1 MLNKVIR
8 PVFLCIFLILWG
20 GTGIIKAQNSTQ
32 ISGVVKDSISGDPL
46 VFVTVIFEDSITG
59 TTTDYDGRFR
69 LINNRGYTSFLVHYL
84 GYTTK
89 TVMLTPGRTSEEFE
103 ILLSPTSLE
112 LSEVVVRPTRERYTR
127 RNNPAVELIN
137 NVIERKNDNRVISK
151 DEYQVE
157 CYEKL
162 SISFDE
168 FNVNFEKNKFMEK
181 FNFIRNYLD
190 TSEFTGKTILTLS
203 LREKL
208 SDVYYRKDPRT
219 TKTMLFARRQ
229 KGLDQTFDEYGTLS
243 ANLDEMFR
251 EVNIYDNDINFLLNR
266 FVSPLSSVMAT
277 TYYQYYIMDTL
288 DVEGDLC
295 VDLAFV
301 PVNSRSYGFTGRL
314 YITLDGNY
322 SVKKVILN
330 VPYRIN
336 LNYVKNIHIEQNFKR
351 LDDGLWA
358 LDRSDT
364 HIIFYFITGAQQLYA
379 HQVKSYDK
387 YKYEVANRDSI
398 FGLLGSTH
406 QVALDVSQTDS
417 FWIARRHIPLREKE
431 FVIDQL
437 MDQLREVP
445 IFRVMIKTGEILMS
459 GYIPVNN
466 NHAENKFDFGPMN
479 TTISSNEVEGL
490 RLRVG
495 GATTANLLPR
505 LFWNGYAAFGMKD
518 HTWKH
523 YNKLTYSFNDKMYH
537 EKETPVNNLSF
548 MYEYDIY
555 TPGQDFLFTNK
566 DNMFVALKVGATIN
580 KMNYLRTSKL
590 QYEKEWLN
598 GLSVRTWMQLQNNE
612 ATGSLHYLF
621 RDEFD
626 GLTGVRSINTSEWGL
641 QLRFAPGER
650 AYNSRL
656 GKGSFFN
663 VSKDAPVFQVGHRIG
678 FKDKMG
684 GDYNY
689 HRTEASISKRIWLSS
704 FGHIDANLKAGKIW
718 DKVPFP
724 LLIMPNTNQSIT
736 IQPESFHMMN
746 ALEFVGDQ
754 YVSLDATYYM
764 KGWIFNRI
772 PFFNLLQIRE
782 VIGFNG
788 IYGSLSSKNNPAVS
802 PNLFMF
808 PEGVYPLGNKPY
820 MEFSLG
826 LDNIF
831 RILQINYYRRLTYLE
846 HPDTR
851 KNGFR
856 IAFRFSF

>member
-1 MLNKVIR
+1 MTKKTKHLIVLCM
-8 PVFLCIFLILWG
+8 VFILWG
-20 GTGIIKAQNSTQ
+20 GMGILKAQQ
-32 ISGVVKDSISGDPL
+32 ISGVVKDSITGEPMS
-46 VFVTVIFEDSITG
+46 FVTVVFSDSITG
-59 TTTDYDGRFR
+59 TMTDDAGRFR
-69 LINNRGYTSFLVHYL
+69 LINVRGFRTILVQFL

-89 TVMLTPGRTSEEFE
+89 TIELTPGRAREEFE

-112 LSEVVVRPTRERYTR
+112 LEEVVIRGTRERYSR
-127 RNNPAVELIN
+127 RNNPAVDLIR
-137 NVIERKNDNRVISK
+137 NVIERKNENRVIAK

-162 SISFDE
+162 TISFDE
-168 FNVNFEKNKFMEK
+168 FNMNFEKNKFMQK
-181 FNFIRNYLD
+181 FRFIQNYLD
-190 TSEFTGKTILTLS
+190 VSEFTGKTILTLS

-208 SDVYYRKDPRT
+208 SDVYYRKEPRA
-219 TKTMLFARRQ
+219 TKDILFARRQ

-251 EVNIYDNDINFLLNR
+251 EINIFDNDINFLLNR
-266 FVSPLSSVMAT
+266 FVSPLSSTLAT

-288 DVEGDLC
+288 DVEGDRC
-295 VDLAFV
+295 VDLSFV
-301 PVNSRSYGFTGRL
+301 PVNSRSFGFTGRL
-314 YITLDGNY
+314 YITLDENY

-330 VPYRIN
+330 IPYRIN
-336 LNYVKNIHIEQNFKR
+336 LNYVRDIHIEQNFSR

-358 LDRSDT
+358 LDKSNT
-364 HIIFYFITGAQQLYA
+364 HIIFYFITGAQELYA

-398 FGLLGSTH
+398 FGLLGSMH
-406 QVALDVSQTDS
+406 QAALDVSQPDS
-417 FWIARRHIPLREKE
+417 FWVARRHIPLKEKE
-431 FVIDQL
+431 FVIDQM
-437 MDQLREVP
+437 MDQLKEVP
-445 IFRVMIKTGEILMS
+445 VFKVLIKTGEILIS
-459 GYIPVNN
+459 GYIPVNDK
-466 NHAENKFDFGPMN
+466 HAENKFDFGPMN
-479 TTISSNEVEGL
+479 TTFSSNEVEGV

-495 GATTANLLPR
+495 GATTANLFPR
-505 LFWNGYAAFGMKD
+505 VFWNGYAAFGMND
-518 HTWKH
+518 RIWKYH
-523 YNKLTYSFNDKMYH
+523 NKLTYSFNDKMYH
-537 EKETPVNNLSF
+537 EKETPVNNLSL
-548 MYEYDIY
+548 MHEYDIY

-598 GLSVRTWMQLQNNE
+598 GLSVKTWMQLQNNE
-612 ATGSLHYLF
+612 ATGTLRYLL
-621 RDEFD
+621 RDWD
-626 GLTGVRSINTSEWGL
+626 DNLTRIRSINTSEWGL

-663 VSKDAPVFQVGHRIG
+663 VSKDAPIFQVGHRMG
-678 FKDKMG
+678 LKNVLG

-689 HRTEASISKRIWLSS
+689 HRTEVSVSKRIWLSS

-724 LLIMPNTNQSIT
+724 LLILPNTNQSIT

-746 ALEFVGDQ
+746 ALEFVADQ

-764 KGWIFNRI
+764 KGWLFNRI
-772 PFFNLLQIRE
+772 PFLNLLQIRE
-782 VIGFNG
+782 VVGFNG
-788 IYGSLSSKNNPAVS
+788 VYGHLTDRNNPAVS
-802 PNLFMF
+802 RNLFMF
-808 PEGVYPLGNKPY
+808 PDGVYPLGDKPY
-820 MEFSLG
+820 MEISFG

-856 IAFRFSF
+856 MAFRFSF

>member
-1 MLNKVIR
+1 MINKTNCLIVLYM
-8 PVFLCIFLILWG
+8 VFILWG
-20 GTGIIKAQNSTQ
+20 GMGILKAQQ
-32 ISGVVKDSISGDPL
+32 ISGVVKDSISGEPMSY
-46 VFVTVIFEDSITG
+46 VTVVFSDSITG
-59 TTTDYDGRFR
+59 TMTDDAGRFR
-69 LINNRGYTSFLVHYL
+69 LTNNRGFKTILVQFL

-89 TVMLTPGRTSEEFE
+89 TVELTPGRTREEFE
-103 ILLSPTSLE
+103 ILLSPTALE
-112 LSEVVVRPTRERYTR
+112 LAEVVIRGTRERYSR
-127 RNNPAVELIN
+127 RNNPAVDLIR
-137 NVIERKNDNRVISK
+137 NVIERKNENRVTAK

-168 FNVNFEKNKFMEK
+168 FNMDFEKNKFMQK
-181 FNFIRNYLD
+181 FRFIQNYLD
-190 TSEFTGKTILTLS
+190 VSEFTGKTILTLS

-219 TKTMLFARRQ
+219 TKNILFARRQ

-251 EVNIYDNDINFLLNR
+251 EINIFDNDINFLLNR
-266 FVSPLSSVMAT
+266 FVSPLSSTLAT
-277 TYYQYYIMDTL
+277 TYYQYFIMDTL
-288 DVEGDLC
+288 DVEGDRC
-295 VDLAFV
+295 VDLSFV

-322 SVKKVILN
+322 SIKKVILDI
-330 VPYRIN
+330 PYRIN
-336 LNYVKNIHIEQNFKR
+336 LNYVRDIHIEQNFSR

-358 LDRSDT
+358 LDKSNT
-364 HIIFYFITGAQQLYA
+364 HIIFYFITGAQELYA

-387 YKYEVANRDSI
+387 YKYEVEKRDSI

-406 QVALDVSQTDS
+406 QVALDVSQPDS
-417 FWIARRHIPLREKE
+417 FWVARRHIPLKEKE

-437 MDQLREVP
+437 MDQLKEVP
-445 IFRVMIKTGEILMS
+445 VFKVLIKTGEILIS
-459 GYIPVNN
+459 GYIPVNDK
-466 NHAENKFDFGPMN
+466 HAENKFDFGPMN
-479 TTISSNEVEGL
+479 TTFSSNEVEGV

-505 LFWNGYAAFGMKD
+505 LFWNGYAAFGMND
-518 HTWKH
+518 RVWKH
-523 YNKLTYSFNDKMYH
+523 HNKLTYSFNDRLYH
-537 EKETPVNNLSF
+537 EKETPVNNLSL

-598 GLSVRTWMQLQNNE
+598 GLSIKTWMQLQNNE
-612 ATGSLHYLF
+612 ATGSLRYLLQDWDDNLI
-621 RDEFD
+621 RI
-626 GLTGVRSINTSEWGL
+626 RSINTSEWGL

-656 GKGSFFN
+656 GKGSFSN
-663 VSKDAPVFQVGHRIG
+663 VSKDAPIFQVGHRIG
-678 FKDKMG
+678 FKDVVG

-704 FGHIDANLKAGKIW
+704 FGHVDVNLKAGKVW

-736 IQPESFHMMN
+736 IQPETFHMMN
-746 ALEFVGDQ
+746 ALEFVADQ

-772 PFFNLLQIRE
+772 PFLNLLQIRE
-782 VIGFNG
+782 VVGFNG
-788 IYGSLSSKNNPAVS
+788 VYGSLTDKNNPAVS
-802 PNLFMF
+802 HNLFMF

>member
-8 PVFLCIFLILWG
+8 PVLFCLLLVLWVG
-20 GTGIIKAQNSTQ
+20 MGIVKAQNSTQ
-32 ISGVVKDSISGDPL
+32 ISGVVKDSITGEPMS
-46 VFVTVIFEDSITG
+46 FVTVIFEDSITG
-59 TTTDYDGRFR
+59 TMTDDDGRFR
-69 LINNRGYTSFLVHYL
+69 MVNTRGFQSLLVQFL

-89 TVMLTPGRTSEEFE
+89 IVPLTPGGPNESLE

-112 LSEVVVRPTRERYTR
+112 LTEVVISGTRERYIR
-127 RNNPAVELIN
+127 RNNPAVDLIR
-137 NVIERKNDNRVISK
+137 NVIERKNENRVTSK
-151 DEYQVE
+151 DAYQVE

-162 SISFDE
+162 AISFDE
-168 FNVNFEKNKFMEK
+168 FNVNFERNKFMEK
-181 FNFIRNYLD
+181 FKFIRNYLD

-208 SDVYYRKDPRT
+208 SDIYYRRDPRT
-219 TKTMLFARRQ
+219 TKNILFARRQ

-251 EVNIYDNDINFLLNR
+251 EVNIYDNDINFMLNR
-266 FVSPLSSVMAT
+266 FVSPLSSTLST

-295 VDLAFV
+295 VDLSFV
-301 PVNSRSYGFTGRL
+301 PVNSRSYGFAGRL

-330 VPYRIN
+330 VPSRIN
-336 LNYVKNIHIEQNFKR
+336 MNYVRNIHIEQNYKR
-351 LDDGLWA
+351 LEDGLWA
-358 LDRSDT
+358 LERSDT

-398 FGLLGSTH
+398 FGLLGSMH
-406 QVALDVSQTDS
+406 QVALDVSQPDS
-417 FWIARRHIPLREKE
+417 FWIARRHIALREKE

-445 IFRVMIKTGEILMS
+445 VFKVLIKTGEILLS

-466 NHAENKFDFGPMN
+466 THAENKFDFGPMN
-479 TTISSNEVEGL
+479 TTFSSNEVEGV

-495 GATTANLLPR
+495 GATTANLFPR
-505 LFWNGYAAFGMKD
+505 LFWSGYAAFGMND
-518 HTWKH
+518 RTWKH
-523 YNKLTYSFNDKMYH
+523 HNKLTYSFNEKMYH
-537 EKETPVNNLSF
+537 EKETPVNNLSL

-555 TPGQDFLFTNK
+555 TPGQDFIFTNK
-566 DNMFVALKVGATIN
+566 DNMFVAIKVGATID

-598 GLSVRTWMQLQNNE
+598 GLSLKTWMQLQNNE
-612 ATGSLHYLF
+612 ATGSLRYHL
-621 RDEFD
+621 RDWD
-626 GLTGVRSINTSEWGL
+626 DNLTRIRSINTSEWGL

-678 FKDKMG
+678 LKDVMG

-689 HRTEASISKRIWLSS
+689 HRTEASIAKRIWLSS
-704 FGHIDANLKAGKIW
+704 FGHIDVNLKAGKIW

-736 IQPESFHMMN
+736 IQPETFHMMN
-746 ALEFVGDQ
+746 ALEFVADQ

-772 PFFNLLQIRE
+772 PFLNLLQIRE

-788 IYGSLSSKNNPAVS
+788 VYGSLSDKNNPAVS

-856 IAFRFSF
+856 LAFRFSF